1 MIRRLAGCLLLGFAL
16 VACSEPP
23 DKEHHQ
29 AVGAVEAAR
38 AAGAETY
45 APAEFTDAQSALAK
59 YDESVAQHDYRQAL
73 NNALEARNL
82 AYDAAKQAG
91 NKKAELR
98 SEADRL
104 AAHLEALVA
113 AADARLSAAA
123 GRPTGAAAA
132 RLRANR
138 DAGRTAMQKARTRS
152 EQQDYPG
159 AIALLTPAVEKLSR
173 EPAASEPPVVR
184 KKK

>member
-16 VACSEPP
+16 AACSEPP
-23 DKEHHQ
+23 DKEHQQ

-45 APAEFTDAQSALAK
+45 APAEFKDAQSALAK

-113 AADARLSAAA
+113 AADARLSAA
-123 GRPTGAAAA
+123 GRPTGSAAA
-132 RLRANR
+132 RLRASR

-159 AIALLTPAVEKLSR
+159 AIALLTPAVDRLSR